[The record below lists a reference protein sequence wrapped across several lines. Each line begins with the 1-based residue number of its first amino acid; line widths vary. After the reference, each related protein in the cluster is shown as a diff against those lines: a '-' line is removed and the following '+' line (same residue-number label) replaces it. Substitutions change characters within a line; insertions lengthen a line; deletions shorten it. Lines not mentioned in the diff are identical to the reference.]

1 MNKIICI
8 SDFFLEHCVGGGELN
23 DDELINILISRN
35 HDVEKIQSHVVSEE
49 YLENNKESFFVVG
62 NFVNL
67 SVGCKEFLKDCRYII
82 YEHDHK
88 YLRTRNPAKYR
99 NFIAP
104 QRDILN
110 FYFYKNAKA
119 VLCQSK
125 FHKKVITSNLQID
138 NVVSLGGNIWP
149 LDALEYMRGISRQE
163 KADVCSIM
171 NSNIPHK
178 NTYGAV
184 KYAEKVNIEHELISD
199 PDYRSFLSKLGQ
211 NKKLLFLPKTPE
223 TLSRIVVEARMM
235 GCSVITNE
243 LVGATSEEW
252 FKLKGEELIDL
263 MVEKRE
269 TIASIVEDLVNS
281 TEDIN
286 DPIVSVITT
295 FHEGENYLEH
305 FMDNMVSQTMFDK
318 CELILID
325 AASPGQEQDIIKKYL
340 KLHDNIVYKRLSD
353 KVAITPCLN
362 MAAKMANGKFLTF
375 AMIDDRK
382 RNNCLETLYN
392 NIVNEDVQLVYGDV
406 LQTNGENETYEDN
419 SSGGSLFEH
428 STYPFSRQN
437 MVKCLPGP
445 MPLWKNTL
453 HDIAGFFDSDNCNYS
468 DDWELW
474 LRAVDNG
481 CKFKKVNEIIG
492 LYKTGGRSQQNNIEQ
507 KREEAKLFFKYSH
520 LFGQNYQIY
529 KPYFE
534 QFIGA
539 Q

>member
-1 MNKIICI
+1 MSKVVFI
-8 SDFFLEHCVGGGELN
+8 SDFFLEHCIGGGELN
-23 DDELINILISRN
+23 DDELINIFTSRN
-35 HDVEKIQSHVVSEE
+35 YDVEKVQSHVVTKG
-49 YLENNKESFFVVG
+49 YLERNKDSFFVVG

-67 SVGCKEFLKDCRYII
+67 SVGCKELLKDCRYVI

-110 FYFYKNAKA
+110 FYFYKNARA

-125 FHKKVITSNLQID
+125 FHKKIIESNLDID
-138 NVVSLGGNIWP
+138 NVVSLGGNIWS
-149 LDALEYMRGISRQE
+149 LDALEYMRSISRKE
-163 KADVCSIM
+163 KSDICSIM
-171 NSNIPHK
+171 NSDIPHK
-178 NTYGAV
+178 NTLGAL
-184 KYAEKVNIEHELISD
+184 KYAEKLNIEHELISD

-211 NKKLLFLPKTPE
+211 NKKLLFLPRTPE

-243 LVGATSEEW
+243 LVGATSEDW
-252 FKLKGEELIDL
+252 FKLKGEALIDL
-263 MVEKRE
+263 MIEKRE
-269 TIASIVEDLVNS
+269 DIASIVEGMLSSSN
-281 TEDIN
+281 EDTSPLI
-286 DPIVSVITT
+286 SVITT
-295 FHEGENYLEH
+295 FHEGEKYLEH
-305 FMDNMVSQTMFDK
+305 FLDNITNQTMFDK
-318 CELILID
+318 CELVLID
-325 AASPGQEQDIIKKYL
+325 AASPGGEADIVKKYL

-382 RNNCLETLYN
+382 KDDCLEVLYN
-392 NIVNEDVQLVYGDV
+392 GIVDEDVQLVYGDV
-406 LQTNGENETYEDN
+406 LQTREDNETYENN
-419 SSGGSLFEH
+419 SSDGSLFEH
-428 STYPFSRQN
+428 STYPFSREY

-453 HDIAGFFDSDNCNYS
+453 HDVAGFFDSDICDYA

-474 LRAVDNG
+474 LRAVDSG
-481 CKFKKVNEIIG
+481 CSFKKINEIVG
-492 LYKTGGRSQQNNIEQ
+492 LYKTGGRSQQNDIEQ
-507 KREEAKLFFKYSH
+507 RKEEARIFFKYSH